1 MLKRLRKST
10 RIFLM
15 TKEGKVKI
23 GRSVSTCYIE
33 IERKEDKVIIGTSGT
48 KFEVNAEDLR
58 RVLTAEGEKSSI

>member
-1 MLKRLRKST
+1 
-10 RIFLM
+10 M

-48 KFEVNAEDLR
+48 KFEVNADDLR
-58 RVLTAEGEKSSI
+58 LVLTAEGEKSSI